1 MKQQEID
8 SRCSR
13 MNVSVRGTP
22 MTFDKAMAVA

>member
-13 MNVSVRGTP
+13 MNVSLMGTP
-22 MTFDKAMAVA
+22 MALDKAMAHA